1 MRQLCV
7 IMGAFMLVYGVPV
20 PAGGTDADTSRLAI
34 AVVDFTNTS
43 GDESY
48 DYLSKT
54 IPENLITSLAENG
67 DLRIVERGRLE
78 SALKEMKLQLSDIVD
93 EATAVQLGK
102 AVGASAIIVGSFV
115 AIESKLRIS
124 SRLID
129 VQTATVITGKNAT
142 GRVGEDIFRIMD
154 EMADA
159 MREELLARAERPET
173 IETVRVPVSKPA
185 QVAKKGGGGKTWLY
199 VLGGAVVV
207 GAGVGVAMALS
218 GGDGDDDGDGD
229 GNASV
234 TITVTW

>member
-1 MRQLCV
+1 MA
-7 IMGAFMLVYGVPV
+7 AFMVLQGIPLRVAW
-20 PAGGTDADTSRLAI
+20 AGSDAQKLAI

-43 GDESY
+43 GDTSY

-54 IPENLITSLAENG
+54 IPESLITSLAEGG

-78 SALKEMKLQLSDIVD
+78 AALKEMKLQLSDVVD

-102 AVGASAIIVGSFV
+102 AVGANAIIVGSFV
-115 AIESKLRIS
+115 AIGNKLRIS

-142 GRVGEDIFRIMD
+142 GRVGEDIFRVMD

-159 MREELLARAERPET
+159 MQEELLDRVGREEP
-173 IETVRVPVSKPA
+173 IETVRLPVSKPDEEE
-185 QVAKKGGGGKTWLY
+185 KKGGGKTLLY
-199 VLGGAVVV
+199 VLGGAAVV

-218 GGDGDDDGDGD
+218 GGGDGNGDGDGD
-229 GNASV
+229 NASV

>member
-1 MRQLCV
+1 MRQLCA
-7 IMGAFMLVYGVPV
+7 ILAAFLVVHGTPV
-20 PAGGTDADTSRLAI
+20 ATARAAPDGSKLAI

-43 GDESY
+43 GDESF

-54 IPENLITSLAENG
+54 IPESLITALAEGG
-67 DLRIVERGRLE
+67 DLKIVERGRLE
-78 SALKEMKLQLSDIVD
+78 AALKEMKLQLSDIVD

-102 AVGASAIIVGSFV
+102 AVGANAIIVGSFV
-115 AIESKLRIS
+115 AIGSKLRIS

-142 GRVGEDIFRIMD
+142 GRVGEDIFRVMD

-159 MREELLARAERPET
+159 MRDELLDRAEQPET

-185 QVAKKGGGGKTWLY
+185 ETTKKGGGGKTWLY

-218 GGDGDDDGDGD
+218 GGDGDGDGD
-229 GNASV
+229 NDATV
-234 TITVTW
+234 NITVTW

>member
-1 MRQLCV
+1 MRQLWV
-7 IMGAFMLVYGVPV
+7 IVGALMLVHGTPV
-20 PAGGTDADTSRLAI
+20 ASAGAGTDGSKLAI

-54 IPENLITSLAENG
+54 IPETLITSLAEAG
-67 DLRIVERGRLE
+67 RLQIVERGRLE
-78 SALKEMKLQLSDIVD
+78 SALKEMKLQLSDVVD

-102 AVGASAIIVGSFV
+102 AVGANAIILGSFV
-115 AIESKLRIS
+115 AIGSKLRIS

-142 GRVGEDIFRIMD
+142 GRVGEDIFRVMD

-159 MREELLARAERPET
+159 MQEELMARVGQEKP
-173 IETVRVPVSKPA
+173 IETVRVPVSKPSE
-185 QVAKKGGGGKTWLY
+185 VAEKGGGGKTWLY

-218 GGDGDDDGDGD
+218 GGDGDEDGDN
-229 GNASV
+229 NATV
-234 TITVTW
+234 NITVTW